1 MLNNFEIVATSLIA
15 LIIFKEVI
23 SRKLWFAIVLVTIA
37 SIILSFEGNGAF
49 TFNKGPLLV
58 LGACICWGFENNCT
72 KMISNKSS
80 EEIVVIKGIFSGLGS
95 VIIALI
101 IVISTFIMIKDTNEV
116 LDSAK

>member
-1 MLNNFEIVATSLIA
+1 MDGLGKNVLGVEDNRYEY
-15 LIIFKEVI
+15 I

-49 TFNKGPLLV
+49 TFNKGSLLV

-101 IVISTFIMIKDTNEV
+101 IGENIP
-116 LDSAK
+116 